1 MVPIFSAVIILIM
14 LSASN
19 LSGSELRWLNLK
31 KTSSWGILQGELCH
45 NSWYQDHFGYN
56 DNKLC
61 GAFWM
66 EWSQSQESCKWEYFL
81 FFFPNGCG
89 SHCPFCYLRR
99 LSLSNCNTVK
109 LFTVKKYVICWYI
122 EVEMAW
128 KKIKSCIWCNN
139 VCNSSCRTKVLL

>member
-1 MVPIFSAVIILIM
+1 MVPIFSAIIILIM

-19 LSGSELRWLNLK
+19 LSGSELRWMNLK

-81 FFFPNGCG
+81 FFFFQMAVGVIVLSIIWGGYPLAIATQWNY
-89 SHCPFCYLRR
+89 SLLKNMWYADILRW
-99 LSLSNCNTVK
+99 K
-109 LFTVKKYVICWYI
+109 
-122 EVEMAW
+122 MAW
-128 KKIKSCIWCNN
+128 KKIKSCIL
-139 VCNSSCRTKVLL
+139 VSTF